1 MIKIKICGICRSR
14 DIDYVNSYEPDYI
27 GFVFARSRRRVSF
40 DEAARLRSGL
50 SGRITPVGVFVNAP
64 AEDIAAL
71 YCSGTIA
78 MAQLHGSEDE
88 EYIRRLTDI
97 CSVPVIKA
105 VGVKSTGD
113 IEKWR
118 ETRADFLLLD
128 SGPGGTGR
136 KFNWDLI
143 ADINRPF
150 FLAGGINRENIPEA
164 MRINPY
170 CIDISS
176 GAETDGVKDPDKIA
190 RLVKMVRG
198 GDF

>member
-1 MIKIKICGICRSR
+1 MRGT
-14 DIDYVNSYEPDYI
+14 
-27 GFVFARSRRRVSF
+27 AW
-40 DEAARLRSGL
+40 
-50 SGRITPVGVFVNAP
+50 P
-64 AEDIAAL
+64 A
-71 YCSGTIA
+71 
-78 MAQLHGSEDE
+78 HGSEDE

-190 RLVKMVRG
+190 EL
-198 GDF
+198 